1 MEDYRFDFFRT
12 SLSRLPREGRL
23 QRANRF
29 PYPSLA
35 TLRQE
40 VGGDRPRRPHG
51 HGAGRARDRIASAP
65 AVEGGEE
72 VQPHREGHRSA
83 AIVSGR
89 AGGPAVDLGGTVGT
103 GRGGHGAVADAQGAR
118 LVDGEGEALQGNSEA
133 AGAGGRAAGGGDA
146 ERAGGG
152 ARRHG

>member
-12 SLSRLPREGRL
+12 SLSRLPRARNAGNGRID
-23 QRANRF
+23 
-29 PYPSLA
+29 YPIDA

-40 VGGDRPRRPHG
+40 VGGDRPRRTHG

-72 VQPHREGHRSA
+72 VQCHREGHRSA

-89 AGGPAVDLGGTVGT
+89 AGRPAVDLGGTVGT
-103 GRGGHGAVADAQGAR
+103 GRGGNGAVADAQGAR
-118 LVDGEGEALQGNSEA
+118 LVDGEGEVLQGNGEA
-133 AGAGGRAAGGGDA
+133 ARAARRAAG
-146 ERAGGG
+146 
-152 ARRHG
+152 